1 MSLRRTFQF
10 ALAAVL
16 VAVSLALGSA
26 AGAQENPDYTAPA
39 PSEAVT
45 NSTPRQVR
53 KISTAAPAAPEAAGR
68 QRLAITGSDF
78 TQLLVVGSILLA
90 GGAATLLIRRRNLA

>member
-16 VAVSLALGSA
+16 VAVSLSLGSA
-26 AGAQENPDYTAPA
+26 AGAQENPDYTAPPA
-39 PSEAVT
+39 SEVVT
-45 NSTPRQVR
+45 NSTPQQARR
-53 KISTAAPAAPEAAGR
+53 ISGAEATEER

-78 TQLLVVGSILLA
+78 TQLMVIGSILLA
-90 GGAATLLIRRRNLA
+90 GGAATLLVRRRNLA